1 MKSMIKNSALFCAVF
16 SLLTLSACKDEKA
29 DIAAKNTAQMDL
41 SAEVSTK
48 AEAKN
53 EATVRAILA
62 AMDAGD
68 AAKFDQY
75 CAADYQI
82 YNPFLPQPGNLE
94 VFKGL
99 MQGQKVSFPDV
110 KHEVVQMFSKGNM
123 VCVRG
128 TFSGTNSG
136 SMQGNPPT
144 GNKVSLPFIFTDEF
158 NAEGKLKVRH
168 VQFDTGAFNAQLM
181 GGK

>member
-1 MKSMIKNSALFCAVF
+1 MKSTFKNSALFC
-16 SLLTLSACKDEKA
+16 SLLTLLLLSACKDEKNEM
-29 DIAAKNTAQMDL
+29 AAKN
-41 SAEVSTK
+41 
-48 AEAKN
+48 EAKN

-62 AMDAGD
+62 AMDAGES
-68 AAKFDQY
+68 AKFDQY

-82 YNPFLPQPGNLE
+82 NNPFLPKPGNLE

-99 MQGQKVSFPDV
+99 MQGQKAGFPDV

-128 TFSGTNSG
+128 IYSGTNTG
-136 SMQGNPPT
+136 PMQGNPPT
-144 GNKVSLPFIFTDEF
+144 GNRVSLPFIFTDEF

-181 GGK
+181 AGK

>member
-1 MKSMIKNSALFCAVF
+1 MKSMFKNSALLCALF
-16 SLLTLSACKDEKA
+16 ALLTLSDCKDEKA
-29 DIAAKNTAQMDL
+29 EMTAQT
-41 SAEVSTK
+41 ETQ
-48 AEAKN
+48 N

-68 AAKFDQY
+68 PAKFDQY
-75 CAADYQI
+75 CTADYQI

-99 MQGQKVSFPDV
+99 MAGQKAGFPDMR
-110 KHEVVQMFSKGNM
+110 HEIVQMFAKGNM
-123 VCVRG
+123 VCGRG
-128 TFSGTNSG
+128 IFSGTNTG

-144 GNKVSLPFIFTDEF
+144 GNRVSIPFIFTDEF

-168 VQFDTGAFNAQLM
+168 VQFDTGSFNAQLM
-181 GGK
+181 AGK

>member
-1 MKSMIKNSALFCAVF
+1 MKSMFKKIMLFC
-16 SLLTLSACKDEKA
+16 SLL
-29 DIAAKNTAQMDL
+29 AAIFLPSCMDKKTNEAAQ
-41 SAEVSTK
+41 T
-48 AEAKN
+48 EAKN

-62 AMDAGD
+62 AMDAGEY
-68 AAKFDQY
+68 AKFDQY

-99 MQGQKVSFPDV
+99 MAGQKAGFPDV
-110 KHEVVQMFSKGNM
+110 KHEIVQIFAKGNM
-123 VCVRG
+123 VCGRG
-128 TFSGTNSG
+128 VFSGTNTG
-136 SMQGNPPT
+136 SMQGNPPS
-144 GNKVSLPFIFTDEF
+144 GNQVSLPFIFTDEF

-181 GGK
+181 AGK

>member
-1 MKSMIKNSALFCAVF
+1 MKSTFSNLALFSALITALFF
-16 SLLTLSACKDEKA
+16 SACKDEKA
-29 DIAAKNTAQMDL
+29 DL
-41 SAEVSTK
+41 SAEALAQ
-48 AEAKN
+48 AEAQN

-75 CAADYQI
+75 LAADYRI
-82 YNPFLPQPGNLE
+82 HNPFLPQPGNFE

-99 MQGQKVSFPDV
+99 MAEQKAAFPDV
-110 KHEVVQMFSKGNM
+110 KHEVFQIFSKGNM

-128 TFSGTNSG
+128 IYTGTNTG
-136 SMQGNPPT
+136 PMQGNPPT
-144 GNKVSLPFIFTDEF
+144 GNRVSVPFIFTDEF
-158 NAEGKLKVRH
+158 NAEGKVSVRH

-181 GGK
+181 AAK